1 MKKRKYLFRL
11 IAVVILLMIF
21 PVILF
26 FDFFWKKSF
35 DELEKANEAYYNKV
49 LDSYISLYDETVR
62 SLNMFAASISTESR
76 EQTSLLWNGIEEL
89 GGDYLQLYKVSKSLE
104 EKYSRSDVSEWG
116 IYLHDVDKIIK
127 PSTTMSSMQFIYGIE
142 SRYGENEQLSEF
154 FSLESYTPGDKL
166 FCTTSSEGTYNG
178 YLVVGICIKIGE
190 NDDKALVWFALSPK
204 DIEDSLIIMNEQGM
218 EFYLIDEATNQIML
232 AWGDNAGEDI
242 ESVISLEEVRKI
254 AGREQKVL
262 YRKNSAYTEF
272 SIWAYVSEESLQNN
286 IIDYVY
292 SMRKLLVVTF
302 VVLIFICL
310 GAIYIVYK
318 PVYKLT
324 TELDYS
330 GESEFEAIRNLLDDR
345 HSTIKEQEMLI
356 MDLLLNHL
364 VYGVHVSEKR
374 IKRLGVDASMRYYC
388 VFLLEG
394 YVLTNGEVERLA
406 DEMAK
411 EHQSRLFVTD
421 WEGENSSVFI
431 LFLKNSDVS
440 SIEACLR
447 KRLRGNFIENCD
459 LYVGK
464 IVDRL
469 DDIQMSLRSCFEQA
483 KKKAVEEKRRIASE
497 EGSNAKEEVR
507 RKLKEE
513 VLAYLELN
521 YRDADLNQ
529 AQVADMFR
537 ISNYT
542 LSRLFKNQVGV
553 GFTEYLV
560 AKRIEYAKELLLTT
574 SHSVSEISTMA
585 GFSGINHFSKS
596 FKLYV
601 GMSPTAFRK
610 QV

>member
-116 IYLHDVDKIIK
+116 IYLYDVDKIIK

-254 AGREQKVL
+254 AGR
-262 YRKNSAYTEF
+262 
-272 SIWAYVSEESLQNN
+272 
-286 IIDYVY
+286 
-292 SMRKLLVVTF
+292 
-302 VVLIFICL
+302 
-310 GAIYIVYK
+310 
-318 PVYKLT
+318 
-324 TELDYS
+324 
-330 GESEFEAIRNLLDDR
+330 
-345 HSTIKEQEMLI
+345 
-356 MDLLLNHL
+356 
-364 VYGVHVSEKR
+364 
-374 IKRLGVDASMRYYC
+374 
-388 VFLLEG
+388 
-394 YVLTNGEVERLA
+394 
-406 DEMAK
+406 
-411 EHQSRLFVTD
+411 
-421 WEGENSSVFI
+421 
-431 LFLKNSDVS
+431 
-440 SIEACLR
+440 
-447 KRLRGNFIENCD
+447 
-459 LYVGK
+459 
-464 IVDRL
+464 
-469 DDIQMSLRSCFEQA
+469 
-483 KKKAVEEKRRIASE
+483 
-497 EGSNAKEEVR
+497 
-507 RKLKEE
+507 
-513 VLAYLELN
+513 
-521 YRDADLNQ
+521 
-529 AQVADMFR
+529 
-537 ISNYT
+537 
-542 LSRLFKNQVGV
+542 
-553 GFTEYLV
+553 
-560 AKRIEYAKELLLTT
+560 
-574 SHSVSEISTMA
+574 
-585 GFSGINHFSKS
+585 
-596 FKLYV
+596 
-601 GMSPTAFRK
+601 
-610 QV
+610 